1 MTDVLSHRLELLVA
15 NENIDEGSC
24 SLHRDR
30 GICGRFFDVG
40 AWRSTKQQ
48 WIILRE
54 TIVMICLEA
63 VEPSAM
69 LGHLLLV
76 QRSTQMV
83 VEAGLVSC
91 SKAKIRISY
100 KFIGV
105 LVWEFGVIYNI
116 IIPLMQIELSLKQ
129 KSPGC

>member
-1 MTDVLSHRLELLVA
+1 
-15 NENIDEGSC
+15 
-24 SLHRDR
+24 
-30 GICGRFFDVG
+30 
-40 AWRSTKQQ
+40 
-48 WIILRE
+48 
-54 TIVMICLEA
+54 MICLEA
-63 VEPSAM
+63 VEPRAM

-76 QRSTQMV
+76 QRSTQTV
-83 VEAGLVSC
+83 VEADLMSC

-129 KSPGC
+129 KKSRLLRATKAMMMT